1 MNPTPLY
8 GDLPNSLPA
17 FAGIRQNL
25 FRDEA
30 EAVQSLLP
38 LARLDEQAEKAVY
51 VRTLSLAQGVR
62 QAAGNNHFEAFLQS
76 YGLGSEE
83 GVALMALAEALLRIP
98 DTNTQDALIRDLL
111 EDRDW
116 RRSQTATWLVS
127 AASRA
132 LTFTDSWIDASEGRH
147 WFDRLLR
154 KLGEPVLRTALKT
167 GMKVMA
173 GHFVVGETIAEAIN
187 NADKRWRYSYD
198 MLGEAALT
206 NADAE
211 AYFRAYHEAIA
222 ELGSRPDPQTGFAR
236 QSISV
241 KLSAIHP
248 RYEFAQ
254 IDRVQTELYA
264 RLLDLAQAA
273 AKADLVFSID
283 AEESERLELSLWL
296 YERLIRE
303 PSLKGWQ
310 GLGLVVQAYQKR
322 APFVID
328 WLAELAA
335 DTGRVLPIRLVKG
348 AYWDSEIKRAQQNGL
363 PGYPVYTRKHHTDV
377 AYLACARKLLNY
389 GPTRFYPQFASH
401 NAQTLS
407 WIVEATRGRTT
418 EFEIQRLHGMGE
430 ALHELIHEREGIA
443 SRVYAPVGRFHAL
456 LPYLVRR
463 LLENGAN
470 SSFVHQLADTSVP
483 VESIADNPSL
493 SVAKQPV
500 TPGVKPPADV
510 FAPRRN
516 SQGFAMT
523 DVTALEPLRQQL
535 AALETRAFHAAP
547 IVGGQRL
554 DGTAT
559 PRMSPINLQKQIG
572 TQVGSDAA
580 AVARALDLADAAHDD
595 WAATPVNERAKLLDK
610 AADLLEARQDEF
622 LWLLSREAGK
632 TLSDGLGE
640 LREAVDYL
648 RFYAN
653 EARRLM
659 GHAIALPGVTGE
671 SNELRLTGRGVFVA
685 IAPWNFPLAIF
696 LGQVAAALA
705 AGNSVIAKPSR
716 RTPLIGM
723 RAIEALLNA
732 GIPGDVLHYLPG
744 ESGGLSDKL
753 LGDARVSGVAFTGST
768 SAAWKINR
776 TLAARDSS
784 IAALIAE
791 TGGLNAMI
799 ADSSAHVEQLIID
812 VLASAFNSAGQ
823 RCSALRILLVQD
835 DIADMVIERLGAA
848 MQELRLGDPLQLAND
863 IGPVIDTLSQRDL
876 QAYCDKLRTSARLV
890 ATTPVPAEL
899 ASGCFFAPHAF
910 EVSLDTLPTSETFGP
925 VLHIARFKGED
936 MADAIKRVN
945 ALGFGLTMGVHTRL
959 DSTVELVRKLAKV
972 GNLYINRNQIGAVV
986 GSQPFGGEG
995 LSGTGFKAGGP
1006 HYLLRFASERTVTI
1020 NTAAVGGNVKLM
1032 AGGEAE
1038 PA

>member
-1 MNPTPLY
+1 MTPLY
-8 GDLPNSLPA
+8 PHIPGSLPS
-17 FAGIRQNL
+17 FAAIPANL

-30 EAVQSLLP
+30 DAIGSLLP
-38 LARLDEQAEKAVY
+38 LARLNDQAEQAVH

-62 QAAGNNHFEAFLQS
+62 QATSNNHFEAFLQS

-98 DTNTQDALIRDLL
+98 DTNTQDMLIRDLL
-111 EDRDW
+111 ECRDW

-132 LTFTDSWIDASEGRH
+132 LMFTDSWIEASEGRH

-154 KLGEPVLRTALKT
+154 KMGEPVLRGAMKA

-173 GHFVVGETIAEAIN
+173 GNFVVGETIDEALN

-211 AYFRAYHEAIA
+211 AYFAAYHEAIA
-222 ELGSRPDPQTGFAR
+222 ALGRRDDPHSGFAR

-254 IDRVQTELYA
+254 LDRVQTELYG

-283 AEESERLELSLWL
+283 AEESERLETSLWL

-303 PSLKGWQ
+303 PSLKHWR

-328 WLAELAA
+328 WLADLAA

-363 PGYPVYTRKHHTDV
+363 AGYPVYTRKHHTDV
-377 AYLACARKLLNY
+377 AYLACARKLLNH
-389 GPTRFYPQFASH
+389 GSARFFPQFASH

-407 WIVEATRGRTT
+407 WIVEATRTT
-418 EFEIQRLHGMGE
+418 KVDFEIQRLHGMGE
-430 ALHELIHEREGIA
+430 ALHTQLHERVGVA

-470 SSFVHQLADTSVP
+470 SSFVHQLADTRVP
-483 VESIADNPSL
+483 LESIADNPAQT
-493 SVAKQPV
+493 VAKQAV
-500 TPGVKPPADV
+500 SPGVKAPSEV

-523 DVTALEPLRQQL
+523 DTLVLEPLRQRL
-535 AALETRAFHAAP
+535 AALETQSFTASP
-547 IVGGQRL
+547 IVGGERL
-554 DGTAT
+554 IGTAQARFT
-559 PRMSPINLQKQIG
+559 PIDLKRQIG
-572 TQVGSDAA
+572 TLVPTDAA
-580 AVARALDLADAAHDD
+580 AVAKALSLADEAQDD
-595 WAATPVNERAKLLDK
+595 WQATSANDRAALLDK

-632 TLSDGLGE
+632 TLPDALGE
-640 LREAVDYL
+640 LREAVDYC
-648 RFYAN
+648 RFYAH

-659 GHAIALPGVTGE
+659 SNAIALPGVTGE
-671 SNELRLTGRGVFVA
+671 SNELRLTGRGPFIA

-696 LGQVAAALA
+696 LGQITAALA
-705 AGNSVIAKPSR
+705 AGNTVIAKPSR

-723 RAIEALLNA
+723 RAIEALLDA
-732 GIPGDVLHYLPG
+732 GIPAKVLHYLPG

-753 LGDARVSGVAFTGST
+753 LGDARVAGVAFTGST

-776 TLAARDSS
+776 TLAARNSS
-784 IAALIAE
+784 IASLIAE

-812 VLASAFNSAGQ
+812 VLMSAFNSAGQ

-835 DIADMVIERLGAA
+835 DIADQVISRLGEA
-848 MQELRLGDPLQLAND
+848 MQELRLGDPLQLSTD
-863 IGPVIDTLSQRDL
+863 VGPTIDTLSQRDL
-876 QAYCDKLRTSARLV
+876 GAYCDKLASTARLI
-890 ATTPVPAEL
+890 ATTPLPEALVN
-899 ASGCFFAPHAF
+899 GCYFPPTAF
-910 EVSLDTLPTSETFGP
+910 EVALDQLPTTETFGP
-925 VLHIARFKGED
+925 VLHVARFKGD
-936 MADAIKRVN
+936 DLAGAVKAVN
-945 ALGFGLTMGVHTRL
+945 HLGFGLTMGVHTRL
-959 DSTVELVRKLAKV
+959 DSTVETVRKLAKV

-1006 HYLLRFASERTVTI
+1006 HYLLRFACERTVTI

-1032 AGGEAE
+1032 AGGEGEHA
-1038 PA
+1038 

>member
-1 MNPTPLY
+1 MTTPLY
-8 GDLPNSLPA
+8 PDLPTSLPS
-17 FAGIRQNL
+17 FAAIRDNL

-30 EAVQSLLP
+30 EAVNALLP
-38 LARLDEQAEKAVY
+38 QARLGDAAEKAVH
-51 VRTLSLAQGVR
+51 VRALSLAQGVR
-62 QAAGNNHFEAFLQS
+62 QAAGKNHFEAFLQS
-76 YGLGSEE
+76 YGLGTEE
-83 GVALMALAEALLRIP
+83 GLALMALAEALLRIP
-98 DTNTQDALIRDLL
+98 DTDCQDRLIRDLL
-111 EDRDW
+111 ENKDW
-116 RRSQTATWLVS
+116 RRSQAATWLVS

-132 LTFTDSWIDASEGRH
+132 LLFTDGWIEASEGRH

-154 KLGEPVLRTALKT
+154 KMGEPVLRTAMKA

-173 GHFVVGETIAEAIN
+173 NNFVVGETIEQALD

-206 NADAE
+206 NSDAE
-211 AYFRAYHEAIA
+211 AYFAAYHEAIA
-222 ELGSRPDPQTGFAR
+222 ALGRRTDNNTGFAR

-248 RYEFAQ
+248 RYEFGQ
-254 IDRVQTELYA
+254 IDRVQSELYG

-283 AEESERLELSLWL
+283 AEESERLEISLWL
-296 YERLIRE
+296 YERLLRE
-303 PSLKGWQ
+303 PSLKDWR

-322 APFVID
+322 APFVLD
-328 WLAELAA
+328 WLADLAR

-363 PGYPVYTRKHHTDV
+363 AGYPVYTRKAHTDI
-377 AYLACARKLLNY
+377 AYMACARKMIDY
-389 GPTRFYPQFASH
+389 GAGVFYPQFASH
-401 NAQTLS
+401 NAQTLA
-407 WIVEATRGRTT
+407 WLVEATKHTDKQ
-418 EFEIQRLHGMGE
+418 FEIQRLHGMGE
-430 ALHELIHEREGIA
+430 TLHALINQREGIA

-470 SSFVHQLADTSVP
+470 SSFVHQLADTRVP
-483 VESIADNPSL
+483 LEAIADNP
-493 SVAKQPV
+493 AERIARQPV
-500 TPGVKPPADV
+500 TPGVIAPSEV

-523 DVTALEPLRQQL
+523 DTLVLDPLRRQLEALESQQ
-535 AALETRAFHAAP
+535 FHAAP
-547 IVGGQRL
+547 IVGGQRRS
-554 DGTAT
+554 GTAQ
-559 PRMSPINLQKQIG
+559 PRTSPIDSRRQLG
-572 TQVGSDAA
+572 TLVASDAA
-580 AVARALDLADAAHDD
+580 AIEAALNLADAAQDG
-595 WAATPVNERAKLLDK
+595 WADRRAEDRAALLDK
-610 AADLLEARQDEF
+610 AADLLEARQAEF

-632 TLSDGLGE
+632 TLPDALGE
-640 LREAVDYL
+640 LREAVDYC
-648 RFYAN
+648 RFYAH

-659 GHAIALPGVTGE
+659 GSPIALPGVTGE
-671 SNELRLTGRGVFVA
+671 SNELRLTGRGPFVA

-696 LGQVAAALA
+696 LGQITAALA
-705 AGNSVIAKPSR
+705 AGNTVIAKPSR

-723 RAIEALLNA
+723 RAIEALLEA

-753 LGDARVSGVAFTGST
+753 LGDGRVAGVAFTGST
-768 SAAWKINR
+768 GAAWKINR

-784 IAALIAE
+784 IASLIAE

-812 VLASAFNSAGQ
+812 VLMSAFNSAGQ

-835 DIADMVIERLGAA
+835 DIADAVIERIGQA
-848 MQELRLGDPLQLAND
+848 MKELRLGDPLQLATD
-863 IGPVIDTLSQRDL
+863 VGPTIDTLSQRDL
-876 QAYCDKLRTSARLV
+876 QSYCDKLAQSARLIG
-890 ATTPVPAEL
+890 TTPVPAGLEH
-899 ASGCFFAPHAF
+899 GCFFAPHAF
-910 EVSLDTLPTSETFGP
+910 EVSLDALPTTETFGP
-925 VLHIARFKGED
+925 VLHIARFKSDGLED
-936 MADAIKRVN
+936 AVHRVN
-945 ALGFGLTMGVHTRL
+945 KLGFGLTMGVHTRL
-959 DSTVELVRKLAKV
+959 DSTVETVRKLAKV
-972 GNLYINRNQIGAVV
+972 GNLYVNRNQIGAVV

-1006 HYLLRFASERTVTI
+1006 HYLLRFACERTVTI

-1038 PA
+1038 RA

>member
-1 MNPTPLY
+1 MTPLY
-8 GDLPNSLPA
+8 PDLPSSLA
-17 FAGIRQNL
+17 SFAGIRDNL

-30 EAVQSLLP
+30 EAIGSLLP
-38 LARLDEQAEKAVY
+38 LARLDEQAEKAVH

-62 QAAGNNHFEAFLQS
+62 QAASKNHFEAFLQS

-98 DTNTQDALIRDLL
+98 DTNTQDQLIRDLL
-111 EDRDW
+111 ESRDW

-132 LTFTDSWIDASEGRH
+132 LLFTDSWIDASEGRH

-154 KLGEPVLRTALKT
+154 KMGEPVLRSAMKA

-173 GHFVVGETIAEAIN
+173 NNFVVGETIEEALN

-222 ELGSRPDPQTGFAR
+222 ALGRREDKQQGFAR

-254 IDRVQTELYA
+254 LERVQTELYG

-283 AEESERLELSLWL
+283 AEESERLEISLWL
-296 YERLIRE
+296 YERLLRE
-303 PSLKGWQ
+303 PSLKNWR

-363 PGYPVYTRKHHTDV
+363 AGYPVYTRKHHTDV
-377 AYLACARKLLNY
+377 AYLACARKLLDH
-389 GPTRFYPQFASH
+389 GPERFYPQFASH

-407 WIVEATRGRTT
+407 WIVEATRNRGNS
-418 EFEIQRLHGMGE
+418 FEIQRLHGMGE
-430 ALHELIHEREGIA
+430 ALHSQIHEREGVA

-470 SSFVHQLADTSVP
+470 SSFVHQLADTRVP
-483 VESIADNPSL
+483 LESIADNPAQT
-493 SVAKQPV
+493 VARQAV
-500 TPGVKPPADV
+500 TPGVKAPCDV

-523 DVTALEPLRQQL
+523 DIVTLEPLRQRL
-535 AALETRAFHAAP
+535 AALESGTFHATP
-547 IVGGQRL
+547 IVGGQRPA
-554 DGTAT
+554 GTGQ
-559 PRMSPINLQKQIG
+559 PRVSPIDLERKIG
-572 TQVGSDAA
+572 TLVATDAA
-580 AVARALDLADAAHDD
+580 AVAKALDLADAAQDG
-595 WAATPVNERAKLLDK
+595 WADQAPTARAALLEK

-632 TLSDGLGE
+632 TLPDALGE
-640 LREAVDYL
+640 LREAVDYC
-648 RFYAN
+648 RFYAH

-659 GHAIALPGVTGE
+659 GAAIALPGVTGE
-671 SNELRLTGRGVFVA
+671 SNELRLSGRGPFIA

-696 LGQVAAALA
+696 LGQITAALA
-705 AGNSVIAKPSR
+705 AGNTVIAKPSR

-723 RAIEALLNA
+723 RAIEALLDA
-732 GIPGDVLHYLPG
+732 GIPADVLHYLPG

-753 LGDARVSGVAFTGST
+753 LGDPRVAGVAFTGST
-768 SAAWKINR
+768 GAAWKINR

-784 IAALIAE
+784 IASLIAE

-812 VLASAFNSAGQ
+812 VLMSAFNSAGQ

-835 DIADMVIERLGAA
+835 DIADQVIERLGLA
-848 MQELRLGDPLQLAND
+848 MQELRMGDPLQLATD
-863 IGPVIDTLSQRDL
+863 VGPTIDTLSQRDL
-876 QAYCDKLRTSARLV
+876 QAYCDKLAGTARLV
-890 ATTPVPAEL
+890 GRTPQPAEL
-899 ASGCFFAPHAF
+899 SGGCFFAPHAF
-910 EVSLDTLPTSETFGP
+910 EVALDQLPTFETFGP
-925 VLHIARFKGED
+925 VLHIARFKGD
-936 MADAIKRVN
+936 QLADAVHRVN
-945 ALGFGLTMGVHTRL
+945 KLGFGLTMGVHTRL
-959 DSTVELVRKLAKV
+959 DSTVETVRKLAKV

-1006 HYLLRFASERTVTI
+1006 HYLLRFACERTVTI

-1032 AGGEAE
+1032 AGGEGEHA
-1038 PA
+1038 